1 MKKEIFLA
9 IYRKR
14 QYNSKC
20 AKCRCSSSVE
30 HQLPKLGR
38 RVRFP
43 SSASDFPREDCE
55 DSSFGDFLVFG
66 RKWKLRKSL
75 SFPWLNITK
84 HQI

>member
-38 RVRFP
+38 RVRLP

-55 DSSFGDFLVFG
+55 DSSFGDFFG
-66 RKWKLRKSL
+66 LRKKMEIKKIFKFSMA
-75 SFPWLNITK
+75 K
-84 HQI
+84 YY